1 MTKKRQRHCALLR
14 ISCQI
19 VTAMISGTADTSA
32 KTVSHVRCFDIR
44 DRSPNWNISIK
55 KEAIR
60 ATHRYI
66 YPCDAPKKKIW

>member
-1 MTKKRQRHCALLR
+1 M

-44 DRSPNWNISIK
+44 DFDIRDRSPNWNISIK
-55 KEAIR
+55 KESIR